1 MKKYLQQLISD
12 AETGNRLVDGE
23 FISERRIATYKLVE
37 KITPEIAPGPESKA
51 RLEKLFVSW
60 RKRGLKD
67 STIKVYSEVLHMVP
81 GDYAFPE
88 LKVAEKEPQHI
99 PVEIAERILVDP
111 LPEWANTPA
120 LRACW
125 TATKL
130 SISCVLRP
138 GDSLS
143 ITKDNI
149 AGNIILCRH
158 QKRRRIVRGSLPQSV
173 AKHIANEIRDL
184 GDVYP
189 IEFTRL
195 GLGYRKAQFTAFVKR
210 LLDHYGIADDVVFDT
225 ADGKVKKLRLGDV
238 ITAHSL
244 RASAVAVLKAR
255 NVPTC
260 DIKAVGGWSQRSVIF
275 ARHYEKPNVEN
286 IWK

>member
-1 MKKYLQQLISD
+1 MKRFLQQLIAD
-12 AETGNRLVDGE
+12 AENGDRLVDGQY
-23 FISERRIATYKLVE
+23 ISERRISTYKLVE

-51 RLEKLFVSW
+51 KLEKLFAQW

-67 STIKVYSEVLHMVP
+67 STIKVYAEVLRMVP
-81 GDYAFPE
+81 GDYSFPE
-88 LKVAEKEPQHI
+88 LKVAEREPQHI
-99 PVEIAERILVDP
+99 PVEVAERILVDP
-111 LPEWANTPA
+111 LPEWADTPA

-130 SISCVLRP
+130 SLCCVLRP

-143 ITKDNI
+143 VTKDNI
-149 AGNIILCRH
+149 AGTIILVRH
-158 QKRRRIVRGSLPQSV
+158 QKRRRIVRGSLLQSV
-173 AKHIANEIRDL
+173 ADYIAAEIHEH

-189 IEFTRL
+189 AEFTRL
-195 GLGYRKAQFTAFVKR
+195 GLAYRKRQFTAFVRR
-210 LLDHYGIADDVVFDT
+210 LLDHYGIADDMVFDT
-225 ADGKVKKLRLGDV
+225 ADGKVKKVRLGDV

-244 RASAVAVLKAR
+244 RATAVAVLKAR

-260 DIKAVGGWSQRSVIF
+260 DIKAIGGWSPHSLVF
-275 ARHYEKPNVEN
+275 TKHYEKPNVEN